1 MKEPFYDLGYPRE
14 DVYDGPVCD
23 RCGLPSCRRYVVD
36 GVALCPVCLTDW
48 AREEPAESLSTIIA
62 NTTTEQLA
70 DLLGALRD

>member
-1 MKEPFYDLGYPRE
+1 MKTPFYDPGYPRE

-23 RCGLPSCRRYVVD
+23 RCGLPSYRRYIVD
-36 GVALCPVCLTDW
+36 GIALCPNCLADW

-70 DLLGALRD
+70 DFLGALRD